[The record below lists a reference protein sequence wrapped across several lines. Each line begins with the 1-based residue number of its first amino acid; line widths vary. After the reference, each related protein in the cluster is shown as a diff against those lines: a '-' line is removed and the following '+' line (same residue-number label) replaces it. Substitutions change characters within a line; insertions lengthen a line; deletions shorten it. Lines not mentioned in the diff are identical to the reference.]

1 MKEDKLIEIRK
12 FKANK
17 SRLLGRLLK
26 RSYYYFS
33 EVAAEFLKGKG
44 YVDFRVGHIIGLV
57 HVDLEGTTVNNMALM
72 AGITKQGMSKVVKE
86 LSDYGYVITEKHPFD
101 ARSIIVKLTDRGIDA
116 LMEWKLCTE
125 HIDKKFTGIL
135 GSERLEQL
143 KDILSV
149 LVEHYE
155 SSPEHDLN
163 KQILSSMLFDSNNVE

>member
-1 MKEDKLIEIRK
+1 MNEDKLLEIKK
-12 FKANK
+12 FKENK

-26 RSYYYFS
+26 CSYYYFS

-44 YVDFRVGHIIGLV
+44 FVDFRVGHIIGLV
-57 HVDLEGTTVNNMALM
+57 HIDLEGTTVNNMALT

-86 LSDYGYVITEKHPFD
+86 LSDYGYVYTEKHPSD
-101 ARSIIVKLTDRGIDA
+101 ARSIIVKLTDKGIDA

-125 HIDKKFTGIL
+125 HIDKKFTELL

-149 LVEHYE
+149 LVNQYE
-155 SSPEHDLN
+155 CSPENELD
-163 KQILSSMLFDSNNVE
+163 KKIFSSSLFDK

>member
-1 MKEDKLIEIRK
+1 MNEDKLSEIRT

-33 EVAAEFLKGKG
+33 EVAAEFLNGKG
-44 YVDFRVGHIIGLV
+44 FVDFRVGHIIGLV
-57 HVDLEGTTVNNMALM
+57 HIDLEGTTVNNMALM

-86 LSDYGYVITEKHPFD
+86 LSDYGYVYTEKHPSD
-101 ARSIIVKLTDRGIDA
+101 ARSIIVKLTDKGIDA

-125 HIDKKFTGIL
+125 HIDKKFTEIL

-143 KDILSV
+143 KDILNT
-149 LVEHYE
+149 LVDHFDSTANNDLEKQIF
-155 SSPEHDLN
+155 SSILYN
-163 KQILSSMLFDSNNVE
+163 KQEC

>member
-1 MKEDKLIEIRK
+1 MNEDKLSEIK
-12 FKANK
+12 EFKANK

-44 YVDFRVGHIIGLV
+44 FVDFRVGHIIGLV

-86 LSDYGYVITEKHPFD
+86 LSDYGYVLTEKHPSD
-101 ARSIIVKLTDRGIDA
+101 ARSIIVKLTDKGIDA

-125 HIDKKFTGIL
+125 HIDKRFTEIL

-143 KDILSV
+143 RDILNV
-149 LVEHYE
+149 LVEHYDA
-155 SSPEHDLN
+155 SLEHDLD
-163 KQILSSMLFDSNNVE
+163 KQLSSMLFNKQG

>member
-1 MKEDKLIEIRK
+1 MNEDKLLEIRK
-12 FKANK
+12 FKESK

-33 EVAAEFLKGKG
+33 EVAAEFLNGKG
-44 YVDFRVGHIIGLV
+44 FVDFRVGHIIGLV
-57 HVDLEGTTVNNMALM
+57 HIDIEGTTVNNMALM

-86 LSDYGYVITEKHPFD
+86 LSDYGYVITEKHPSD
-101 ARSIIVKLTDRGIDA
+101 ARSIIVKLTDKGIDA

-125 HIDKKFTGIL
+125 HIDKKFAEML

-149 LVEHYE
+149 LVEHYDA
-155 SSPEHDLN
+155 SLEHDLE
-163 KQILSSMLFDSNNVE
+163 KQLSSMLFNKQGE